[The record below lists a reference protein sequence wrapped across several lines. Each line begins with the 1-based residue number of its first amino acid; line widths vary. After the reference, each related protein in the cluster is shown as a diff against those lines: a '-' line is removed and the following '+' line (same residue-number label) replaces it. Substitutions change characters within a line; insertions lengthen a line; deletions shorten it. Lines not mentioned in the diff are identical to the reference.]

1 MINGRRVIATISA
14 RMGSTRLPGKVLMPL
29 AGEPVLA
36 RIVERI
42 GRSKYFDDIIIATST
57 NPNDDAIEAFCKER
71 NCRYYRGSE
80 NDVLARVYEAAKSC
94 DADIVYRGMGD
105 SPLVDHRIVD
115 GLIEKLC
122 EGNYDFVSNE
132 MGDAP
137 VPDGFDATVFTMK
150 ALEDGYKEAT
160 HPEMR
165 EHVTVHIKTDPK
177 RYKIL
182 ALRAEGEMLW
192 PELRLTLDTAEDY
205 RVICEVYDAL
215 YSENND
221 FSAPDVINFLKKR
234 PDIVNINANIKQ
246 KIPTLLDQD
255 NKQGA

>member
-29 AGEPVLA
+29 AGKPVLT
-36 RIVERI
+36 RIMERVS
-42 GRSKYFDDIIIATST
+42 RSKYLDDIVIATST
-57 NPNDDAIEAFCKER
+57 NTGDDAIEAFCKER
-71 NCRYYRGSE
+71 GYRCYRGSE
-80 NDVLARVYEAAKSC
+80 EDVLARVYETAKSC
-94 DADIVYRGMGD
+94 NADIVYRGMGD

-115 GLIEKLC
+115 DLIEKLV

-132 MGDAP
+132 MGDTP

-150 ALEDGYKEAT
+150 ALEEGYKEAM

-182 ALRAEGEMLW
+182 ALRAEGEMIF
-192 PELRLTLDTAEDY
+192 PGLRLTLDTPQDY
-205 RVICEVYDAL
+205 EVLSAVFNEL
-215 YSENND
+215 YPKNSD
-221 FSAPDVINFLKKR
+221 FSALDVIHFLKER
-234 PDIVNINANIKQ
+234 PDIVNINSEVKQ
-246 KIPTLLDQD
+246 KMPTLL
-255 NKQGA
+255 NNEK